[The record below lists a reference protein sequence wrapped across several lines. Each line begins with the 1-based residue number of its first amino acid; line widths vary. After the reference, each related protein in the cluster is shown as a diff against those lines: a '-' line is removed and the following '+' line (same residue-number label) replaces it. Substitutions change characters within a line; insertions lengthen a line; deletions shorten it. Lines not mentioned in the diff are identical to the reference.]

1 MDFVLVS
8 VVCNN
13 PKDSGLQGWVTTI
26 LNGQKVE
33 PNTVEHSQL
42 APV

>member
-13 PKDSGLQGWVTTI
+13 PKDSGLQGWVTTS
-26 LNGQKVE
+26 LMDKKW
-33 PNTVEHSQL
+33 SQTL
-42 APV
+42 